1 MIQAFFNIL
10 SRHDLYTANH
20 CIRVS
25 HYATIIAK
33 SISNDKNLIDRTY
46 ASATMHDIGKTIIPE
61 SLLNKPERL
70 TKEER
75 VTVQSHA
82 LAGYNLLN
90 RFDELSPVAKIVLHH
105 HERYDGHGYP
115 SGLENSHIPLESR
128 IIMIADT
135 FDAITSDR
143 TYHDASSREK
153 ALAEISSQASG
164 MFDPTIVEHFI
175 KIAQDTP
182 ERLSLTPPRAS

>member
-25 HYATIIAK
+25 HYATVIAK

-61 SLLNKPERL
+61 SLLNKPEKL

-75 VTVQSHA
+75 VTVQSHS
-82 LAGYNLLN
+82 LAGYDLLKK
-90 RFDELSPVAKIVLHH
+90 FDGLSPVAKIVLHH
-105 HERYDGHGYP
+105 HERYDGLGYP
-115 SGLENSHIPLESR
+115 SGLINSHIPLESR
-128 IIMIADT
+128 IIMVADA
-135 FDAITSDR
+135 FDAITSAR
-143 TYHDASSREK
+143 TYHDAASREK

-175 KIAQDTP
+175 KIARDTP
-182 ERLSLTPPRAS
+182 EKLALNSATVS

>member
-61 SLLNKPERL
+61 SLLNKPEKL

-75 VTVQSHA
+75 VTVESHS

-90 RFDELSPVAKIVLHH
+90 RFEELRPVAKIVLHH
-105 HERYDGHGYP
+105 HERYDGLGYP
-115 SGLENSHIPLESR
+115 SGLVNSHIPLESR

-143 TYHDASSREK
+143 TYHDAASREK
-153 ALAEISSQASG
+153 ALDEISSQAAG
-164 MFDPTIVEHFI
+164 MFDPSIVEHFI
-175 KIAQDTP
+175 KIAQHTP
-182 ERLSLTPPRAS
+182 ERLSLKSAWVS